1 MIVFDRLWKTLADNN
16 ISRYKLIKDY
26 GISKSQLV
34 RMKKNANVTVLT
46 IDRLCQVL
54 HCRVEDIM
62 EYQPDLPESPNSQES
77 PSSQNAYSD
86 AEF

>member
-62 EYQPDLPESPNSQES
+62 EYQPDLPESPNSQEP
-77 PSSQNAYSD
+77 PSSQTAHSD